1 VSHGR
6 IFIPTSRA
14 LYCISDASKQPSAD
28 PLPAPAQE
36 TTAASAAAG
45 PTQLQL
51 IPYDTLLAPGKEQ
64 AYHIRLFDARG
75 RELKAKLTPDAIKY
89 SVDGPGSITSD
100 GTYIAPK
107 DAQAATALVTCKV
120 GQLTSTARVRITPP
134 LPWKF
139 DFNDGDV
146 PLTWIG
152 GRVRFEPRSA
162 NGEKFIAKKT
172 VLPTP
177 KDPNNKLGTRSFVWM
192 GPIDLSNYTIQS
204 DVLLKKDEASGKIS
218 DIGIIDGRY
227 QLTIRGLSKKLR
239 LDSWTTSDYRKHT
252 AVDFDPVPDTWYTM
266 KLRVEPSEKEAKVL
280 GKIWRRGEAE
290 PKDWTVQMVD
300 KSPNLHGTP
309 GLYGNC
315 PEAEIYVDNVIVT
328 AN

>member
-1 VSHGR
+1 
-6 IFIPTSRA
+6 
-14 LYCISDASKQPSAD
+14 
-28 PLPAPAQE
+28 
-36 TTAASAAAG
+36 
-45 PTQLQL
+45 
-51 IPYDTLLAPGKEQ
+51 
-64 AYHIRLFDARG
+64 LFDARG
-75 RELKAKLTPDAIKY
+75 RELKAKLTPDALKF
-89 SVDGPGSITSD
+89 SVDGPGTMTSD
-100 GTYIAPK
+100 GTYTAPK
-107 DAQAATALVTCKV
+107 DNKPGTALVTCKF
-120 GQLTSTARVRITPP
+120 GELTGTARVRITPH

-152 GRVRFEPRSA
+152 GRVRFEPREA

-172 VLPTP
+172 KLPTP

-192 GPIDLSNYTIQS
+192 GPTDLSNYTIQG

-218 DIGIIDGRY
+218 DVGLIDGRY

-252 AVDFDPVPDTWYTM
+252 AVDFEPVPDTWYTM

-280 GKIWRRGEAE
+280 GKIWKRGEAE

-300 KSPNLHGTP
+300 QSPNHHGTP

-315 PEAEIYVDNVIVT
+315 PEAEIFVDNVIVT
-328 AN
+328 SNE